1 MSEHKSAPTSGDR
14 QPPAG
19 AQQSGTEP
27 AAERTAEAEAL
38 AAADAQIADPFAAE
52 RERLE
57 AEASSFKDKYL
68 RAFAE
73 AENIRRRAEREIAD
87 AKTYGI
93 ASFARDML
101 TIGDDLA
108 RALAAVDDEAK
119 ANADGALKALIEG
132 LELTERALQKGLEKH
147 GIRKLEPR
155 GEKFD
160 PNVHQAMFEVPDAS
174 VPSGTVVQVVQSGY
188 VIGERVL
195 RPAMVGVARGGPK
208 APPAGAAE
216 GAAADKV

>member
-1 MSEHKSAPTSGDR
+1 MSEQGGATDEHRTDPAVDPEGAEMQELGELDNSSA
-14 QPPAG
+14 
-19 AQQSGTEP
+19 AQ
-27 AAERTAEAEAL
+27 
-38 AAADAQIADPFAAE
+38 AE

-57 AEASSFKDKYL
+57 AEIASLKDKFL

-73 AENIRRRAEREIAD
+73 AENIRRRAEKEVTD

-93 ASFARDML
+93 ASFARDVL
-101 TIGDDLA
+101 NVADDLA
-108 RALAAVDDEAK
+108 RALGAVEAEAK
-119 ANADGALKALIEG
+119 EQADGAFKALLDG
-132 LELTERALQKGLEKH
+132 LELTERGLHKALEKH
-147 GIRKLEPR
+147 GIRKLEPK

-160 PNVHQAMFEVPDAS
+160 PNLHQAMFEVPDES

-208 APPAGAAE
+208 PVKEVNAAGDEAGKA
-216 GAAADKV
+216 